1 MPTFT
6 AKKLSMVAGVA
17 TALGFIFAGYS
28 TYDYAQQLDRQL
40 HAVHCSFIPGAPISS
55 DGDNPCKTALFSAYS
70 AILRATWWGGVP
82 ISLFA
87 MGAFAFLLGFAVYL
101 TLAGDRAAV
110 RAHVFFAAVALA
122 PVGTSIAMFSISLI
136 HLHVLCKLCVGIY
149 ASSIALGFAAVGAWR
164 ADDKERRQIATG
176 PTSPS
181 PEGEALGG
189 IAGVRASGGWLG
201 PPLWLATLGASTVL
215 PAVVYVSALPDYRPL
230 LDKCG
235 KLALQTEPHNSLL
248 KMPTAHPTRAVTLF
262 EDPLCPTCKAFH
274 TRLLDEG
281 VFEKLD
287 VTMVMFPLDSECN
300 WMVDRALH
308 PGACIMAKA
317 VLCGRAER
325 ARAVLEWSYDRQE
338 DLEQA
343 GKQGPDVLLAQIRE
357 RWGAD
362 LAACALSKSAATQLN
377 QHLHFAANNHI
388 AVSTPQMFLGER
400 RICDED
406 TDLGMKYTLAQLAPE
421 VLP

>member
-1 MPTFT
+1 MQTPS
-6 AKKLSMVAGVA
+6 AKRLAAVA
-17 TALGFIFAGYS
+17 TFAAALGLIFSAYS
-28 TYDYAQQLDRQL
+28 THDYAQQLDRRL
-40 HAVHCSFIPGAPISS
+40 HAVHCSFIPGAPVSS

-87 MGAFAFLLGFAVYL
+87 MGAFAFLLGFALYL
-101 TLAGDRAAV
+101 TLAGDHAAG
-110 RAHVFFAAVALA
+110 RAHAFFAAVALA
-122 PVGTSIAMFSISLI
+122 PVGASLVMLSISLVR
-136 HLHVLCKLCVGIY
+136 LHVLCKLCVGIY
-149 ASSIALGFAAVGAWR
+149 ASSVALGLAAVWAWR
-164 ADDKERRQIATG
+164 VRVKERRDMATG
-176 PTSPS
+176 PTIPWSR
-181 PEGEALGG
+181 GEMPGG
-189 IAGVRASGGWLG
+189 AAAVRATDGWLG
-201 PPLWLATLGASTVL
+201 PVLWLAALGASTLL
-215 PAVVYVSALPDYRPL
+215 PALVYANTLPDYRPF

-235 KLALQTEPHNSLL
+235 KLAIPTEPHGSLL
-248 KMPTAHPTRAVTLF
+248 KIPTAHPMRAVTLF

-274 TRLLDEG
+274 ERLLDEG

-287 VTMVMFPLDSECN
+287 VTMVMFPLDSDCN

-308 PGACIMAKA
+308 PGACLMAKA

-343 GKQGPDVLLAQIRE
+343 GKQGPEALLARISE

-362 LAACALSKSAATQLN
+362 LAQCATSKSAATQLN

-406 TDLGMKYTLAQLAPE
+406 TDLGMRYTLAQLAPE
-421 VLP
+421 VLR